1 MTGWKEFVNGELEK
15 SNKKNKR
22 TLGGT
27 TRAPEDDPNDDET
40 GYDVQM
46 DKIMARFNNFDQIIT
61 HGSSNDDEDEDSDEE
76 DPTQDE
82 DDKKGSGDGFDED
95 DEDAKDS
102 NDADSAFSNTP
113 NGGVVIQKVELK
125 AVDELTSDYAD
136 NNFWKTPDAEVDID
150 ALMAELDA

>member
-61 HGSSNDDEDEDSDEE
+61 HGSSNDDDDEDSDED

-82 DDKKGSGDGFDED
+82 DEKKGGSGDGFDED
-95 DEDAKDS
+95 DEEKDS
-102 NDADSAFSNTP
+102 NDDKSDFSNTP
-113 NGGVVIQKVELK
+113 NGGVTIQKVDLK
-125 AVDELTSDYAD
+125 VTDELTSDYAD
-136 NNFWKTPDAEVDID
+136 NNFWKTPDAEVDLD